1 MRRRYAKFSGRTDV
15 RCPPVARFPY
25 NCKLDHIRKPFRRPM
40 SDSPTN
46 GEVMPT
52 VKVLIVDDSR
62 MVRASIIKRI
72 RDRFE
77 FREEADGEAGWQAL
91 LVDDSIQ
98 VVLSDLSM
106 PRLDGYGLLERVRSS
121 RVHRIADI
129 PVIMIS
135 GDEDDTARERAREL
149 GATDFITKGIGTVEL
164 LARIESASRLSATTR
179 QLADSR
185 EALAAS
191 SPIDPDSGMASP
203 QYMEIHGAQLMS
215 AAARYSGQVSVLIVG
230 IDNFSEI
237 VHNFGRHVTDLIMR
251 KLAKVLATKV
261 RKEDTF
267 SQIGDGQFAI
277 ITPDIS
283 LSSAE
288 QFANRMRAVIAATAM
303 QYRGQ
308 TLRISLNIGVANSVA
323 DNVESVSQM
332 LGLAV
337 ARADLAQRDGGNAV
351 RSTGGE
357 PQKFAWTAGIVS
369 IERALLLIKSGAR
382 EEIEPQLPALIY
394 RLLPLLELIGAK
406 YDCKIPLDCLRGHA
420 SEADTSISGK

>member
-1 MRRRYAKFSGRTDV
+1 
-15 RCPPVARFPY
+15 
-25 NCKLDHIRKPFRRPM
+25 M
-40 SDSPTN
+40 SDRNTN
-46 GEVMPT
+46 ADVTPP

-72 RDRFE
+72 RDRFD
-77 FREEADGEAGWQAL
+77 FREEADGEAGWQTL

-98 VVLSDLSM
+98 VVLSDLTM
-106 PRLDGYGLLERVRSS
+106 PKLDGYGLLERVRSS
-121 RVHRIADI
+121 RVQRIADI

-135 GDEDDTARERAREL
+135 GDEDDAARERAREL

-164 LARIESASRLSATTR
+164 IARIESASRLNSTRR

-185 EALAAS
+185 EALAAA

-215 AAARYSGQVSVLIVG
+215 AAVRQRGEVSVLIVG
-230 IDNFSEI
+230 IDNFGDI
-237 VHNFGRHVTDLIMR
+237 VSSFGRHVTDLIMR

-261 RKEDTF
+261 RREDTF
-267 SQIGDGQFAI
+267 SQIGEGQFAI

-283 LSSAE
+283 LASAE
-288 QFANRMRAVIAATAM
+288 QFANRMRTVIAATAM

-308 TLRISLNIGVANSVA
+308 TLRISLNIGVANSLSDNA
-323 DNVESVSQM
+323 DSVSQM

-337 ARADLAQRDGGNAV
+337 ARADMAQREGGNAV
-351 RSTGGE
+351 RSSGGE

-369 IERALLLIKSGAR
+369 IERALLLIKSGASD
-382 EEIEPQLPALIY
+382 EIDGQLPALIY
-394 RLLPLLELIGAK
+394 RLLPLLELISVK
-406 YDCKIPLDCLRGHA
+406 YDCDIPLDCLRRHA
-420 SEADTSISGK
+420 SEADTSIVDKK

>member
-1 MRRRYAKFSGRTDV
+1 
-15 RCPPVARFPY
+15 
-25 NCKLDHIRKPFRRPM
+25 M
-40 SDSPTN
+40 SDDLGTGDVLPK
-46 GEVMPT
+46 

-77 FREEADGEAGWQAL
+77 FREEADGEAGWQTL

-98 VVLSDLSM
+98 VVLSDLTM
-106 PRLDGYGLLERVRSS
+106 PRLDGYGLLERIRSS

-135 GDEDDTARERAREL
+135 GDEDDLARERAREL

-164 LARIESASRLSATTR
+164 IARIESASLLNATTR

-185 EALAAS
+185 EALAAA
-191 SPIDPDSGMASP
+191 SPIDPDSGMATP

-215 AAARYSGQVSVLIVG
+215 AAVRYDGQVSVLIVG

-237 VHNFGRHVTDLIMR
+237 VRNFGRHVTDLIMR

-283 LSSAE
+283 LASAE
-288 QFANRMRAVIAATAM
+288 QFANRMRSVIAATAM

-323 DNVESVSQM
+323 DNANSVSQM

-337 ARADLAQRDGGNAV
+337 SRADLAHRDGGNAV

-369 IERALLLIKSGAR
+369 IERALLLIKSGADA
-382 EEIEPQLPALIY
+382 EIVPQLPALIY
-394 RLLPLLELIGAK
+394 RLLPLLELIGVK
-406 YDCKIPLDCLRGHA
+406 HDCNMPLECLRQLA
-420 SEADTSISGK
+420 READTSLVEK

>member
-1 MRRRYAKFSGRTDV
+1 MTDD
-15 RCPPVARFPY
+15 
-25 NCKLDHIRKPFRRPM
+25 LG
-40 SDSPTN
+40 N
-46 GEVMPT
+46 GEVLPK

-77 FREEADGEAGWQAL
+77 FREEADGESGWQTL

-98 VVLSDLSM
+98 VVLSDLTM
-106 PRLDGYGLLERVRSS
+106 PRLDGYGLLERIRSS

-129 PVIMIS
+129 PVVMIS
-135 GDEDDTARERAREL
+135 GDEDDSARERAREL

-164 LARIESASRLSATTR
+164 IARIESASRLNATTR

-185 EALAAS
+185 QALAAA
-191 SPIDPDSGMASP
+191 SPIDPDSGMATP
-203 QYMEIHGAQLMS
+203 QYMELHGEQLMS
-215 AAARYSGQVSVLIVG
+215 AAVRYDGQVSVLIVG
-230 IDNFSEI
+230 IDNFGEI
-237 VHNFGRHVTDLIMR
+237 VRNFGRHVTDLIMR

-267 SQIGDGQFAI
+267 SQIGEGQFAI

-283 LSSAE
+283 LANAE
-288 QFANRMRAVIAATAM
+288 LFANRMRSVIAATAM

-323 DNVESVSQM
+323 DQVDSVSQM

-337 ARADLAQRDGGNAV
+337 SRADLAHREGGNAV
-351 RSTGGE
+351 RCTGGE

-369 IERALLLIKSGAR
+369 IERALLLIKSGA
-382 EEIEPQLPALIY
+382 EADIVPQLPSLVY
-394 RLLPLLELIGAK
+394 RLLPLLELVQARC
-406 YDCKIPLDCLRGHA
+406 DCNMPLERLRQYA
-420 SEADTSISGK
+420 READTSLVEK

>member
-1 MRRRYAKFSGRTDV
+1 
-15 RCPPVARFPY
+15 
-25 NCKLDHIRKPFRRPM
+25 M
-40 SDSPTN
+40 SDDLGTGDVLPK
-46 GEVMPT
+46 

-77 FREEADGEAGWQAL
+77 FREEADGEAGWQTL

-98 VVLSDLSM
+98 VVLSDLTM
-106 PRLDGYGLLERVRSS
+106 PRLDGYGLLERIRSS
-121 RVHRIADI
+121 RLHRIADI
-129 PVIMIS
+129 PVVMIS

-164 LARIESASRLSATTR
+164 IARIESASRLNATTR

-185 EALAAS
+185 QALAAA
-191 SPIDPDSGMASP
+191 SPIDPDSGMATP
-203 QYMEIHGAQLMS
+203 QYMEIHGEQLMS
-215 AAARYSGQVSVLIVG
+215 AAVRYDGQVSVLIVG
-230 IDNFSEI
+230 IDNFGEI
-237 VHNFGRHVTDLIMR
+237 VRNFGRHVTDLIMR

-267 SQIGDGQFAI
+267 SQIGEGQFAI

-283 LSSAE
+283 LASAE
-288 QFANRMRAVIAATAM
+288 QFANRMRSVIAATAM

-308 TLRISLNIGVANSVA
+308 TLRISLNIGVANSIA
-323 DNVESVSQM
+323 DQADSVSQM

-337 ARADLAQRDGGNAV
+337 SRADLAHREGGNAV
-351 RSTGGE
+351 RCTGGE

-369 IERALLLIKSGAR
+369 IERALLLIKSGA
-382 EEIEPQLPALIY
+382 EADIVPQLPALIY
-394 RLLPLLELIGAK
+394 RLLPLLELIGVK
-406 YDCKIPLDCLRGHA
+406 YDCNMPLESLRQLA
-420 SEADTSISGK
+420 READTSLVEK

>member
-1 MRRRYAKFSGRTDV
+1 MLRDSVPASPTITGPTV
-15 RCPPVARFPY
+15 PA
-25 NCKLDHIRKPFRRPM
+25 NARPM
-40 SDSPTN
+40 SDSLPSDD
-46 GEVMPT
+46 VMHA
-52 VKVLIVDDSR
+52 KVLVVDDSR

-77 FREEADGEAGWQAL
+77 CREEADGEAGWATL

-106 PRLDGYGLLERVRSS
+106 PHLDGYGLLERIRAS
-121 RVHRIADI
+121 HIQRIADI

-135 GDEDDTARERAREL
+135 GDEDDAARERARAL

-164 LARIESASRLSATTR
+164 LSRIESASRLSRTSR
-179 QLADSR
+179 ELADSR
-185 EALAAS
+185 EALAAA
-191 SPIDPDSGMASP
+191 SPIDPDSGMATP

-215 AAARYSGQVSVLIVG
+215 AAARYDGQVSVLIVG
-230 IDNFSEI
+230 IDNFAEI
-237 VHNFGRHVTDLIMR
+237 TRNFGRHVTDLIMR

-283 LSSAE
+283 LQSAE
-288 QFANRMRAVIAATAM
+288 QFANRMRSVIGATAM

-323 DNVESVSQM
+323 DQAQSVSQM

-337 ARADLAQRDGGNAV
+337 ARADLAHREGGNAV

-369 IERALLLIKSGAR
+369 IERALLLIKSGAQA
-382 EEIEPQLPALIY
+382 EIEPQLPALIY
-394 RLLPLLELIGAK
+394 RLLPLLELIGVK
-406 YDCKIPLDCLRGHA
+406 YDCKIPLECLREHA
-420 SEADTSISGK
+420 AEADTSLLGKQQPG

>member
-1 MRRRYAKFSGRTDV
+1 
-15 RCPPVARFPY
+15 
-25 NCKLDHIRKPFRRPM
+25 M
-40 SDSPTN
+40 SDSPPSN
-46 GEVMPT
+46 DVMHA
-52 VKVLIVDDSR
+52 KVLVVDDSR

-77 FREEADGEAGWQAL
+77 CREEADGEAGWATL

-106 PRLDGYGLLERVRSS
+106 PHLDGYGLLERIRAS
-121 RVHRIADI
+121 HIQRIADI

-135 GDEDDTARERAREL
+135 GDEDDAARERARAL

-164 LARIESASRLSATTR
+164 LSRIESASRLNKASR
-179 QLADSR
+179 ELADSR
-185 EALAAS
+185 EALAAA
-191 SPIDPDSGMASP
+191 SPIDPDSGMATP
-203 QYMEIHGAQLMS
+203 QYMEIHGEQLMS
-215 AAARYSGQVSVLIVG
+215 AAARYDGQVSVLIVG
-230 IDNFSEI
+230 IDNFAEI
-237 VHNFGRHVTDLIMR
+237 TRNFGRHVTDLIMR

-267 SQIGDGQFAI
+267 SQIGEGQFAI

-283 LSSAE
+283 LQNAE
-288 QFANRMRAVIAATAM
+288 QFANRMRSVIGATAM

-308 TLRISLNIGVANSVA
+308 TLRISLNIGVANSMVDQA
-323 DNVESVSQM
+323 GSVSQM

-337 ARADLAQRDGGNAV
+337 ARADLAHREGGNAV

-369 IERALLLIKSGAR
+369 IERALLLIKSGAQA
-382 EEIEPQLPALIY
+382 EIEPQLPALIH
-394 RLLPLLELIGAK
+394 RLLPLLELIGVK
-406 YDCKIPLDCLRGHA
+406 YDCNIPLDCLREHA
-420 SEADTSISGK
+420 AQADTSLLGRQQPG

>member
-1 MRRRYAKFSGRTDV
+1 MLRDSAPASPTIAGPTISAD
-15 RCPPVARFPY
+15 A
-25 NCKLDHIRKPFRRPM
+25 RPM
-40 SDSPTN
+40 SDSPPSDD
-46 GEVMPT
+46 VMHA
-52 VKVLIVDDSR
+52 KVLVVDDSR

-77 FREEADGEAGWQAL
+77 CREEADGEAGWATL

-106 PRLDGYGLLERVRSS
+106 PHLDGYGLLERIRAS
-121 RVHRIADI
+121 HIQRIADI

-135 GDEDDTARERAREL
+135 GDEDDAARERARAL

-164 LARIESASRLSATTR
+164 LSRIESASRLSKTSR
-179 QLADSR
+179 ELADSR
-185 EALAAS
+185 EALAAA
-191 SPIDPDSGMASP
+191 SPIDPDSGMATP

-215 AAARYSGQVSVLIVG
+215 AAARYHGQVSVLIVG
-230 IDNFSEI
+230 IDNFGEI
-237 VHNFGRHVTDLIMR
+237 TRNFGRHVTDLIMR

-283 LSSAE
+283 LQSAE
-288 QFANRMRAVIAATAM
+288 QFANRMRSVIGATAM

-308 TLRISLNIGVANSVA
+308 TLRISLNIGVANSLA
-323 DNVESVSQM
+323 DQAESVSQM

-337 ARADLAQRDGGNAV
+337 ARADLAHREGGNAV

-369 IERALLLIKSGAR
+369 IERALLLIKSGAQA
-382 EEIEPQLPALIY
+382 EIEPQLPALIY
-394 RLLPLLELIGAK
+394 RLLPLLELIGVK
-406 YDCKIPLDCLRGHA
+406 YDCNIPLDCLREHA
-420 SEADTSISGK
+420 AEADTSLLGKQQPG

>member
-1 MRRRYAKFSGRTDV
+1 
-15 RCPPVARFPY
+15 
-25 NCKLDHIRKPFRRPM
+25 M
-40 SDSPTN
+40 SDDLGTGDVLPK
-46 GEVMPT
+46 

-77 FREEADGEAGWQAL
+77 FREEADGEAGWQTL

-98 VVLSDLSM
+98 VVLSDLTM
-106 PRLDGYGLLERVRSS
+106 PRLDGYGLLERIRSS

-135 GDEDDTARERAREL
+135 GDEDDLARERAREL

-164 LARIESASRLSATTR
+164 IARIESASLLNATTR

-185 EALAAS
+185 EALAAA
-191 SPIDPDSGMASP
+191 SPIDPDSGMATP

-215 AAARYSGQVSVLIVG
+215 AAVRYDGQVSVLIVG

-237 VHNFGRHVTDLIMR
+237 VRNFGRHVTDLIMR

-283 LSSAE
+283 LASAE
-288 QFANRMRAVIAATAM
+288 QFANRMRSVIAATAM

-323 DNVESVSQM
+323 DNANSVSQM

-337 ARADLAQRDGGNAV
+337 SRADLAHRDGGNAV

-369 IERALLLIKSGAR
+369 IERALLLIKSGADA
-382 EEIEPQLPALIY
+382 EIVPQLPALIY
-394 RLLPLLELIGAK
+394 RLLPLLELIDVK
-406 YDCKIPLDCLRGHA
+406 HDCNMPLECLRQLA
-420 SEADTSISGK
+420 READTSLVEK

>member
-1 MRRRYAKFSGRTDV
+1 
-15 RCPPVARFPY
+15 
-25 NCKLDHIRKPFRRPM
+25 M
-40 SDSPTN
+40 SDSTPSDD
-46 GEVMPT
+46 VMHA
-52 VKVLIVDDSR
+52 KVLIVDDSR

-77 FREEADGEAGWQAL
+77 CREEADGEAGWATL

-106 PRLDGYGLLERVRSS
+106 PHLDGYGLLERIRAS
-121 RVHRIADI
+121 HIQRIADI

-135 GDEDDTARERAREL
+135 GDEDDAARERARAL

-164 LARIESASRLSATTR
+164 LSRIESASRLSKTSRA
-179 QLADSR
+179 LADSR
-185 EALAAS
+185 EALAAA
-191 SPIDPDSGMASP
+191 SPIDPDSGMATP

-215 AAARYSGQVSVLIVG
+215 AAARCDGQVSVLIVG
-230 IDNFSEI
+230 IDNFAEI
-237 VHNFGRHVTDLIMR
+237 TRNFGRHVTDLIMR

-283 LSSAE
+283 LQSAE
-288 QFANRMRAVIAATAM
+288 QFANRMRSVIGATAM

-323 DNVESVSQM
+323 DQAASVSQM

-337 ARADLAQRDGGNAV
+337 ARADLAHREGGNAV

-369 IERALLLIKSGAR
+369 IERALLLIKSGAQA
-382 EEIEPQLPALIY
+382 EIEPQLPALIY
-394 RLLPLLELIGAK
+394 RLLPLLELIGVK
-406 YDCKIPLDCLRGHA
+406 YDCNIPLDCLRKHA
-420 SEADTSISGK
+420 AEADTSLLGKQQPG

>member
-1 MRRRYAKFSGRTDV
+1 
-15 RCPPVARFPY
+15 
-25 NCKLDHIRKPFRRPM
+25 M
-40 SDSPTN
+40 SDRNTN
-46 GEVMPT
+46 ADVTPT

-77 FREEADGEAGWQAL
+77 FREEADGEAGWQTL

-98 VVLSDLSM
+98 VVLSDLTM

-121 RVHRIADI
+121 RVQRIADI

-135 GDEDDTARERAREL
+135 GDEDAAARERAREL

-164 LARIESASRLSATTR
+164 IARIESASRLNSTRR

-185 EALAAS
+185 EALAAA
-191 SPIDPDSGMASP
+191 SPIDHDSGMASP

-215 AAARYSGQVSVLIVG
+215 AAVRQRGEVSVLIVG
-230 IDNFSEI
+230 IDNFGDI
-237 VHNFGRHVTDLIMR
+237 VRSFGRHVTDLIMR

-261 RKEDTF
+261 RREDTF
-267 SQIGDGQFAI
+267 SQIGEGQFAI

-288 QFANRMRAVIAATAM
+288 QFADRMRAVIAATAM

-308 TLRISLNIGVANSVA
+308 TLRISLNIGVANSLSDNA
-323 DNVESVSQM
+323 DSVSQM

-337 ARADLAQRDGGNAV
+337 ARADLAQREGGNAV
-351 RSTGGE
+351 RSSGGE

-369 IERALLLIKSGAR
+369 IERALLLIKSGASD
-382 EEIEPQLPALIY
+382 EIDAQLPALIY
-394 RLLPLLELIGAK
+394 RLLPLLELIGVK
-406 YDCKIPLDCLRGHA
+406 YDCDIQLDCLRAHA
-420 SEADTSISGK
+420 READTSIVDKK

>member
-1 MRRRYAKFSGRTDV
+1 
-15 RCPPVARFPY
+15 
-25 NCKLDHIRKPFRRPM
+25 M
-40 SDSPTN
+40 SDDLGTGDVLPK
-46 GEVMPT
+46 

-77 FREEADGEAGWQAL
+77 FREEADGEAGWQTL

-98 VVLSDLSM
+98 VVLSDLTM
-106 PRLDGYGLLERVRSS
+106 PQLDGYGLLERIRSS

-135 GDEDDTARERAREL
+135 GDEDDLARERAREL

-164 LARIESASRLSATTR
+164 IARIESASLLNATTR

-185 EALAAS
+185 EALAAA
-191 SPIDPDSGMASP
+191 SPIDPDSGMATP

-215 AAARYSGQVSVLIVG
+215 AAVRYDGQVSVLIVG

-237 VHNFGRHVTDLIMR
+237 VRNFGRHVTDLIMR

-283 LSSAE
+283 LASAE
-288 QFANRMRAVIAATAM
+288 QFANRMRSVIAATAM

-323 DNVESVSQM
+323 DNANSVSQM

-337 ARADLAQRDGGNAV
+337 SRADLAHRDGGNAV

-369 IERALLLIKSGAR
+369 IERALLLIKSGADA
-382 EEIEPQLPALIY
+382 EIVPQLPALIY
-394 RLLPLLELIGAK
+394 RLLPLLELIDVK
-406 YDCKIPLDCLRGHA
+406 HDCNMPLECLRQLA
-420 SEADTSISGK
+420 READTSLVEK

>member
-1 MRRRYAKFSGRTDV
+1 
-15 RCPPVARFPY
+15 
-25 NCKLDHIRKPFRRPM
+25 M
-40 SDSPTN
+40 SERIPND
-46 GEVMPT
+46 EVTQT

-77 FREEADGEAGWQAL
+77 FREEADGEAGWQTL

-98 VVLSDLSM
+98 VVLSDLTM
-106 PRLDGYGLLERVRSS
+106 PKLDGYGLLERVRSS
-121 RVHRIADI
+121 RVQRIADI

-135 GDEDDTARERAREL
+135 GDEDDAARERAREL

-164 LARIESASRLSATTR
+164 IARIESASRLNATR
-179 QLADSR
+179 RELADSR
-185 EALAAS
+185 QALAAS
-191 SPIDPDSGMASP
+191 SPIDPESGMATP

-215 AAARYSGQVSVLIVG
+215 AAVRKRGEVSVLIVG

-237 VHNFGRHVTDLIMR
+237 VRSFGRHVTDLIMR

-283 LSSAE
+283 LGSAE
-288 QFANRMRAVIAATAM
+288 QFANRMRTVIAATAM

-308 TLRISLNIGVANSVA
+308 TLRISLNIGVSNSLS
-323 DNVESVSQM
+323 DNSDSVSQM

-337 ARADLAQRDGGNAV
+337 ARADMAQRDGGNSV
-351 RSTGGE
+351 RSSGGE

-369 IERALLLIKSGAR
+369 IERALLLIKSGAQA
-382 EEIEPQLPALIY
+382 EIEPQLPALIY
-394 RLLPLLELIGAK
+394 RLLPLLELIGVK
-406 YDCKIPLDCLRGHA
+406 YDCDIPLDCLRGHA
-420 SEADTSISGK
+420 SEADTSIVGK

>member
-1 MRRRYAKFSGRTDV
+1 MLRDSAPASPTIAGPTIPAD
-15 RCPPVARFPY
+15 A
-25 NCKLDHIRKPFRRPM
+25 RPM
-40 SDSPTN
+40 SDSPPSDD
-46 GEVMPT
+46 VMHA
-52 VKVLIVDDSR
+52 KVLVVDDSR

-77 FREEADGEAGWQAL
+77 CREEADGEAGWATL

-106 PRLDGYGLLERVRSS
+106 PHLDGYGLLERIRAS
-121 RVHRIADI
+121 HIQRIADI

-135 GDEDDTARERAREL
+135 GDEDDAARERARAL

-164 LARIESASRLSATTR
+164 LSRIESASRLSKTSR
-179 QLADSR
+179 ELADSR
-185 EALAAS
+185 EALAAA
-191 SPIDPDSGMASP
+191 SPIDPDSGMATP

-215 AAARYSGQVSVLIVG
+215 AAARYHGQVSVLIVG
-230 IDNFSEI
+230 IDNFGEI
-237 VHNFGRHVTDLIMR
+237 TRNFGRHVTDLIMR

-283 LSSAE
+283 LQSAE
-288 QFANRMRAVIAATAM
+288 QFANRMRSVIGATAM

-308 TLRISLNIGVANSVA
+308 TLRISLNIGVANSLA
-323 DNVESVSQM
+323 DQAESVSQM

-337 ARADLAQRDGGNAV
+337 ARADLAHREGGNAV

-369 IERALLLIKSGAR
+369 IERALLLIKSGAQA
-382 EEIEPQLPALIY
+382 EIEPQLPALIY
-394 RLLPLLELIGAK
+394 RLLPLLELIGVK
-406 YDCKIPLDCLRGHA
+406 YDCNIPLDCLREHA
-420 SEADTSISGK
+420 AEADTSLLGKQQPS

>member
-1 MRRRYAKFSGRTDV
+1 
-15 RCPPVARFPY
+15 
-25 NCKLDHIRKPFRRPM
+25 M
-40 SDSPTN
+40 SDSPPSDD
-46 GEVMPT
+46 VMHA
-52 VKVLIVDDSR
+52 KVLVVDDSR

-77 FREEADGEAGWQAL
+77 CREEADGEAGWATL

-106 PRLDGYGLLERVRSS
+106 PHLDGYGLLERIRAS
-121 RVHRIADI
+121 HIQRIADI

-135 GDEDDTARERAREL
+135 GDEDDAARERVRAL

-164 LARIESASRLSATTR
+164 LSRIESASRLSRTSR
-179 QLADSR
+179 ELADSR
-185 EALAAS
+185 EALAAA
-191 SPIDPDSGMASP
+191 SPIDPDSGMATP

-215 AAARYSGQVSVLIVG
+215 AAARYHGQVSVLIVG
-230 IDNFSEI
+230 IDNFGEI
-237 VHNFGRHVTDLIMR
+237 TRNFGRHVTDLIMR

-283 LSSAE
+283 LQSAE
-288 QFANRMRAVIAATAM
+288 QFANRMRSVIGATAM

-308 TLRISLNIGVANSVA
+308 TLRISLNIGVANSLA
-323 DNVESVSQM
+323 DQAESVSQM

-337 ARADLAQRDGGNAV
+337 ARADLAHREGGNAV

-369 IERALLLIKSGAR
+369 IERALLLIKSGAQA
-382 EEIEPQLPALIY
+382 EIEPQLPALIY
-394 RLLPLLELIGAK
+394 RLLPLLELIGVK
-406 YDCKIPLDCLRGHA
+406 YDCKIPLECLREHA
-420 SEADTSISGK
+420 AEADTSLLGKQQPG

>member
-1 MRRRYAKFSGRTDV
+1 
-15 RCPPVARFPY
+15 
-25 NCKLDHIRKPFRRPM
+25 M
-40 SDSPTN
+40 SDRNTN
-46 GEVMPT
+46 ADVTLP

-72 RDRFE
+72 RDRFD
-77 FREEADGEAGWQAL
+77 FREEADGEAGWQTL

-98 VVLSDLSM
+98 VVLSDLTM
-106 PRLDGYGLLERVRSS
+106 PKLDGYGLLERVRSS
-121 RVHRIADI
+121 RVQRIADI

-135 GDEDDTARERAREL
+135 GDEDDAARERAREL

-164 LARIESASRLSATTR
+164 IARIESASRLNTTRR

-185 EALAAS
+185 EALAAA

-215 AAARYSGQVSVLIVG
+215 AAVRQRGEVSVLIVG
-230 IDNFSEI
+230 IDNFGDI
-237 VHNFGRHVTDLIMR
+237 VSSFGRHVTDLIMR

-261 RKEDTF
+261 RREDTF
-267 SQIGDGQFAI
+267 SQIGEGQFAI

-283 LSSAE
+283 LASAE
-288 QFANRMRAVIAATAM
+288 QFANRMRTVIAATAM

-308 TLRISLNIGVANSVA
+308 TLRISLNIGVANSLSDNA
-323 DNVESVSQM
+323 DSVSQM

-337 ARADLAQRDGGNAV
+337 ARADIAQREGGNTV
-351 RSTGGE
+351 RSSGGE

-369 IERALLLIKSGAR
+369 IERALLLIKSGASD
-382 EEIEPQLPALIY
+382 EIDAQLPALIY
-394 RLLPLLELIGAK
+394 RLLPLLELISVK
-406 YDCKIPLDCLRGHA
+406 YDCDIPLDCLRQHA
-420 SEADTSISGK
+420 SEADTSIVDKK

>member
-1 MRRRYAKFSGRTDV
+1 
-15 RCPPVARFPY
+15 
-25 NCKLDHIRKPFRRPM
+25 M
-40 SDSPTN
+40 SDRNTN
-46 GEVMPT
+46 ADVTLP

-72 RDRFE
+72 RDRFD
-77 FREEADGEAGWQAL
+77 FREEADGEAGWQTL

-98 VVLSDLSM
+98 VVLSDLTM

-121 RVHRIADI
+121 RVQRIADI

-135 GDEDDTARERAREL
+135 GDEDDAARERARKL

-164 LARIESASRLSATTR
+164 IARIESASRLNSTRR

-185 EALAAS
+185 EALAAA

-215 AAARYSGQVSVLIVG
+215 AAVRQRGEVSVLIVG
-230 IDNFSEI
+230 IDNFGDI
-237 VHNFGRHVTDLIMR
+237 VSSFGRHVTDLIMR

-261 RKEDTF
+261 RREDTF
-267 SQIGDGQFAI
+267 SQIGEGQFAI

-283 LSSAE
+283 LASAE
-288 QFANRMRAVIAATAM
+288 QFANRMRTVIAATAM

-308 TLRISLNIGVANSVA
+308 TLRISLNIGVANSLSDNA
-323 DNVESVSQM
+323 DSVSQM

-337 ARADLAQRDGGNAV
+337 ARADIAQREGGNTV
-351 RSTGGE
+351 RSSGGE

-369 IERALLLIKSGAR
+369 IERALLLIKSGASD
-382 EEIEPQLPALIY
+382 EIDAQLPALIY
-394 RLLPLLELIGAK
+394 RLLPLLELISVK
-406 YDCKIPLDCLRGHA
+406 YDCDIPLDCLRQHA
-420 SEADTSISGK
+420 SEADTSIVDKK